1 MLYYDRANI
10 SEGTDLAKSNS
21 SQEFMICHYLFF
33 IMGSNFKIL
42 YAMGCHDYTVISDI
56 AIITVKNVDKCFI
69 IHSINKSAAINSLEN
84 YMLENSGYI

>member
-1 MLYYDRANI
+1 MLYYDRTNI

-42 YAMGCHDYTVISDI
+42 YAMGCHDYTIVSDI
-56 AIITVKNVDKCFI
+56 AIITVKMLISVLLFI
-69 IHSINKSAAINSLEN
+69 ALTNLQQLIH
-84 YMLENSGYI
+84 

>member
-33 IMGSNFKIL
+33 IMGLNFKIL
-42 YAMGCHDYTVISDI
+42 YAMGCHDYTIVSDI
-56 AIITVKNVDKCFI
+56 AIITVKMLISVLLFI
-69 IHSINKSAAINSLEN
+69 ALTNLQQLIH
-84 YMLENSGYI
+84 